1 MRGYPETMSALT
13 TVVAAFALALVAMSF
28 AFAGGAVIVA
38 IPVAVIAIATAAT
51 IDYAKRRKQAG
62 SLHDQRERARTQKV
76 DFTERD
82 EQTLVSE

>member
-1 MRGYPETMSALT
+1 MSPLT
-13 TVVAAFALALVAMSF
+13 IVVSAFVLALVAMSF

-38 IPVAVIAIATAAT
+38 VPVAIIAIAVTAT
-51 IDYAKRRKQAG
+51 IDYTKRRKSAA
-62 SLHDQRERARTQKV
+62 SIHDQRERARTQKV

>member
-1 MRGYPETMSALT
+1 MWGTT
-13 TVVAAFALALVAMSF
+13 TVIAAFALALVAMSF

-38 IPVAVIAIATAAT
+38 VPVALVAVGVAGLL
-51 IDYAKRRKQAG
+51 DLRKRRKQAV
-62 SLHDQRERARTQKV
+62 SMDEHRDRARTDKV

>member
-1 MRGYPETMSALT
+1 MWATT
-13 TVVAAFALALVAMSF
+13 TVVGAFALALIAMSF

-38 IPVAVIAIATAAT
+38 VPLSLLAIGIAAVV
-51 IDYAKRRKQAG
+51 DFNKRRKQAA
-62 SLHDQRERARTQKV
+62 SMHEHREQARTDKV